1 MNKEILNFD
10 KITELIRSALIED
23 LGDNGD
29 ITSKAVT
36 QVKTTSTAEIIAKDT
51 GVVAGISIAKQ
62 VFLAVDENLEIEEM
76 VTDGDHVEK
85 FQVLLTL
92 KGESDSILIAERTA
106 LNFLGRLSGIATM
119 TNKYVEKVKG
129 TSAKI
134 LDTRKTTPGW
144 RMLEKYAV
152 TCGGGENHR
161 FGLYDMVLIKDNHI
175 VAAGGITPAVERCR
189 TYLKE
194 NNISAKIETETQSM
208 ADVQEAVAL
217 DVDRIMLDNMTA
229 DEMKA
234 CVEYTDNRIPI
245 EASGNVTLENVRAVA
260 ETGVDYISIGALTH
274 SVTCFDTSLKFRASK
289 A

>member
-129 TSAKI
+129 TLCKN
-134 LDTRKTTPGW
+134 TR
-144 RMLEKYAV
+144 
-152 TCGGGENHR
+152 
-161 FGLYDMVLIKDNHI
+161 
-175 VAAGGITPAVERCR
+175 
-189 TYLKE
+189 
-194 NNISAKIETETQSM
+194 
-208 ADVQEAVAL
+208 
-217 DVDRIMLDNMTA
+217 
-229 DEMKA
+229 
-234 CVEYTDNRIPI
+234 YT
-245 EASGNVTLENVRAVA
+245 
-260 ETGVDYISIGALTH
+260 
-274 SVTCFDTSLKFRASK
+274 
-289 A
+289 